1 MDNAEFLEFAQRAL
15 QKIKL
20 AAPFKTGNLRYN
32 AIKLES
38 RGPGVVAIL
47 VDMDIAP
54 YMPYTTEPWISDK
67 WKGKNNPNE
76 KWWDNVCEEVI
87 QGFASEL
94 GAEVRR
100 L

>member
-1 MDNAEFLEFAQRAL
+1 MDNAEFLDFAQRAL
-15 QKIKL
+15 QRIKL
-20 AAPFKTGNLRYN
+20 ASPFKTGNLRYN

-54 YMPYTTEPWISDK
+54 YMPYTNEV

-76 KWWDNVCEEVI
+76 AWWNNVCEEVI
-87 QGFASEL
+87 QGFANEL

-100 L
+100 K

>member
-38 RGPGVVAIL
+38 RAPGVVAIL
-47 VDMDIAP
+47 IDMDIAP